1 MHQRISKK
9 LFIYLFIFFIVGT
22 LNNKKISKLI
32 IPKIDNLE
40 ISGLSEFENEKIYQ
54 ELDILKNFNLYFLKQ
69 DKISEILVSN
79 KIVEKFSIFK
89 RYPSNLI
96 IDLEKTKFLAYT
108 KKNNLNFYIGSNG
121 NLIETKDDKINLPF
135 IFGAIEVEEFL
146 KLKKIIDNS
155 FFNYNDI
162 KNLYYF
168 KSKRWDIETKDNLI
182 IKLPIKKLETSFEIL
197 SKIYEKKEFKDFKI
211 IDLRQD
217 RQVILNG

>member
-182 IKLPIKKLETSFEIL
+182 IKLPLKKLETSFEIL

>member
-9 LFIYLFIFFIVGT
+9 IFIYLFILFIVGT
-22 LNNKKISKLI
+22 LNNKEISKLI

-69 DKISEILVSN
+69 DKISEILVLN
-79 KIVEKFSIFK
+79 KVIEKFSIFK

-121 NLIETKDDKINLPF
+121 NLIETKDNKINLPF

-211 IDLRQD
+211 IDLRQN

>member
-79 KIVEKFSIFK
+79 KIVEKFSI
-89 RYPSNLI
+89 
-96 IDLEKTKFLAYT
+96 
-108 KKNNLNFYIGSNG
+108 
-121 NLIETKDDKINLPF
+121 
-135 IFGAIEVEEFL
+135 
-146 KLKKIIDNS
+146 
-155 FFNYNDI
+155 
-162 KNLYYF
+162 
-168 KSKRWDIETKDNLI
+168 
-182 IKLPIKKLETSFEIL
+182 
-197 SKIYEKKEFKDFKI
+197 
-211 IDLRQD
+211 
-217 RQVILNG
+217 

>member
-9 LFIYLFIFFIVGT
+9 IFIYLFIFFIVGT
-22 LNNKKISKLI
+22 LNNKEISKLI

-69 DKISEILVSN
+69 DKISEILVLN
-79 KIVEKFSIFK
+79 KVIEKFSIFK

-121 NLIETKDDKINLPF
+121 NLIETKDNKINLPF

-211 IDLRQD
+211 IDLRQN